1 MNSKEYINKVKEL
14 ITPYLS
20 EGNSNYTKL
29 AKVAQGITPLELR
42 DIVEFTPS
50 NDTSKVLK
58 NEAVLNIESN
68 PIDYDWR
75 FELNTVS
82 TIANLLKKRHS
93 RIGCFGVPTI
103 FKELAN
109 DTDVILFDINPF
121 LKAEFSN
128 HTKKVIQVDLNNKLV
143 EGYEF
148 DSIIM
153 DPPWYNNY
161 YLYWFKQAI
170 NNLKQGGTIYTSK
183 YPPLVRPSAQEDWQ
197 CIINEF
203 RSCLSSENKELTL
216 IYETPIFER
225 ETLESMGL
233 HNIGNWRQADLVSFK
248 LKEKVHQNIDCKY
261 KDEWKRYRFG
271 NKIVSIKIT
280 NDNSEEI
287 EVKSPYEDNSYILKS
302 VSQRHIARNQ
312 VNFITSRNKSLII
325 KGTGKVDLFLHELSL
340 NNNINTI
347 IDNNYSQKEIQAL
360 KIIHSLIE
368 I

>member
-1 MNSKEYINKVKEL
+1 MDSKEYIKKVKDL

-20 EGNSNYTKL
+20 EVNLDYTKL

-42 DIVEFTPS
+42 EIVEFTPS
-50 NDTSKVLK
+50 NEKRKVLK
-58 NEAVLNIESN
+58 TEAALNLESN

-75 FELNTVS
+75 YDSNTVNK
-82 TIANLLKKRHS
+82 IANLIKKRHS

-109 DTDVILFDINPF
+109 DTDIILFDINPF
-121 LKAEFSN
+121 LKIEFPHHAE
-128 HTKKVIQVDLNNKLV
+128 KVIQVDLNNNLV

-161 YLYWFKQAI
+161 YSCWFKQAI

-183 YPPLVRPSAQEDWQ
+183 YPPLVRPSAQDDWQ
-197 CIINEF
+197 CFIHEF
-203 RSCLSSENKELTL
+203 GSFLSSENKELTL
-216 IYETPIFER
+216 LYETPTFER

-233 HNIGNWRQADLVSFK
+233 YNIGNWRQAELVSFK
-248 LKEKVHQNIDCKY
+248 LKEKKQQNLDSRY

-271 NKIVSIKIT
+271 NNIVSIKLA
-280 NDNSEEI
+280 NDNSEEL
-287 EVKSPYEDNSYILKS
+287 EVKSPYEDGSYTLKS

-325 KGTGKVDLFLHELSL
+325 KGTGKVDLFLQKLSL

-347 IDNNYSQKEIQAL
+347 IDNNYSQKDIQAL
-360 KIIHSLIE
+360 KIIYSLIG